1 MNPLEVEGVESH
13 VHVKNNNEDAEGN
26 TIFEK
31 SNDLGENDNVENEIK
46 FEAKFFSSN
55 SFLKVTIGFIM
66 SVLSGISIPLFLLY
80 FGLALQ
86 KIPLTPNYTQDQ
98 YNDFMRYIYYLIGV
112 TLNSFFSG
120 WLSIAIFESLA
131 EKFVKDIKRE
141 SFQYILQ
148 MDEDWHRD
156 NDCGSVSSKI
166 IANCALI
173 REGYGI
179 KFSQLI
185 SNVSQFLLGFI
196 VGFYRGWKMALV
208 MSASLPMVAAAG
220 FLITKIHKSWGTTT
234 QRVYSKSGALAFE
247 TFNNIKLVKSYCL
260 ESFFFNK
267 YYKVIT
273 EVENVGQKASVFVSF
288 GIGIVSLVIF
298 SSYSLGF
305 WYGGVLVAD
314 SMDSGCTFFD
324 DLRCF
329 TVANV
334 FSIFFVITNA
344 SIALGQSTPSLG
356 SLVKGS
362 VAFEELEKL
371 FKRPKVRNQKESV
384 KFKKINGEFKFKDV
398 SFSYPGTNKIILK
411 DFNLELQPGKVTA
424 FIGGSGCGK
433 SSILKLI
440 LRLYDPD
447 KGKILLDGLSIKK
460 YNLAFLREQITIVDQ
475 ESKLFNDTIRQNI
488 LYGNKNATPEE
499 IEHAL
504 RLSQAWDFVN
514 SFRDGLET
522 HVGNEGSLLS
532 GGQRQRIAIA
542 RAIIRNS
549 SVIILD
555 EATSGLDVKTE
566 SLFTQEFQKHIS
578 ERRITVI
585 MIAHR
590 LQTIG
595 FADQLVV
602 LDTTS
607 NNGIRV
613 VEQGP
618 RSELATLSNGIYSN
632 LILKLIQGSL
642 DTWTQNKPQ
651 LLTSG
656 SDKTFKKLATLYS
669 HNSSKSILRCQSAT
683 SFESL
688 DQGLCITH
696 KDTRD
701 YTLMVKDLFNDNLKN
716 FSMKLPKVSSFKLLL
731 LLKKDI
737 HFLILGIIS
746 ASIQGATFPLM
757 GYLIG
762 KFVTSG
768 VLPTSELV
776 RIETGKYSL
785 YFLFLAIL
793 IFLTTFAQNSFLQIS
808 GERLIKRLR
817 AECFYS
823 MLYQDI
829 KFYEQ
834 PNQSAIKLCEVL
846 AEDTR
851 LTKGLV
857 GENIGLYTQNIVTVL
872 LGFTISLT
880 SSLELTAVI
889 LGFFIFLIPTGYAQ
903 SKVIKGGTN
912 RDFENTNSE
921 GSRKQSINYLQEV
934 LQMHS
939 VIKLFNLQQDFI
951 KKYRKST
958 RYEYFKGTIDSHILG
973 ICWGLGQ
980 AIQNTAQ
987 SFGLWYGSKMTVE
1000 QKIGLGELVQTILVL
1015 ILTAASVCR
1024 SQIYATDKKKA
1035 KVSANKIF
1043 SYIDRDPIV
1052 RNKCFVSMNE
1062 RCLKDFSLARDKR
1075 SGKSILDGKIK
1086 TRLQRLGKFIK
1097 AREFA
1102 TITPNKL
1109 DNLLARGDFT
1119 VYSSEEVELKKG
1131 EIVFKNVFFSYSD
1144 DINNLVLSRVSFS
1157 INSGEFV
1164 AVVGK
1169 SGSGKSTIFELLERF
1184 YPISCQFSKESRIEE
1199 NDQQIGEKSSILID
1213 SIDLNDLD
1221 VGKLRSSISYV
1232 QQNPVLFSGTIQEN
1246 ILLGRI
1252 DASMEEV
1259 EEATKMAQAYD
1270 FILELP
1276 QGFETKVGEGGIEL
1290 SVGQKQRINLARAFI
1305 RNSPVL
1311 ILDEPTASLDI
1322 ENEVSI
1328 MRSIY
1333 SYSKKKNSTI
1343 LLITHRLGTIQNC
1356 DRIFLL
1362 GEDPENGASTISEQG
1377 THLELM
1383 ELNGVYKHMYLANS
1397 KV

>member
-1 MNPLEVEGVESH
+1 MKSLEIEGADSH
-13 VHVKNNNEDAEGN
+13 VHAKDGEKGLECNQELEKNNIGEDVK
-26 TIFEK
+26 I
-31 SNDLGENDNVENEIK
+31 ENEIK
-46 FEAKFFSSN
+46 FEVKFFS
-55 SFLKVTIGFIM
+55 LKNLWKVAIGSIL

-86 KIPLTPNYTQDQ
+86 KIPQGSNYSEAQ
-98 YNDFMRYIYYLIGV
+98 YNDFVQYINSLIGV

-131 EKFVKDIKRE
+131 EDFVKDIKRE
-141 SFQYILQ
+141 SFQYLLQ

-185 SNVSQFLLGFI
+185 SNISQFLFGFV

-208 MSASLPMVAAAG
+208 MSASLPLVAAAG
-220 FLITKIHKSWGTTT
+220 FLITKIHKSWGTAT
-234 QRVYSKSGALAFE
+234 QRAYSKSGTLAYE
-247 TFNNIKLVKSYCL
+247 TLYNIKLVKSYCL
-260 ESFFFNK
+260 ESFMFNK

-288 GIGIVSLVIF
+288 GMGFVSLIIF

-314 SMDSGCTFFD
+314 SMDSGCTSLN

-362 VAFEELEKL
+362 VAFKELGKL
-371 FKRPKVRNQKESV
+371 FKTPRVRNQKNPM
-384 KFKKINGEFKFKDV
+384 KFEKINGEFKFRDV
-398 SFSYPGTNKIILK
+398 SFTYPGTSKTVLK
-411 DFNLELQPGKVTA
+411 DFNLVLHSGKATA
-424 FIGGSGCGK
+424 LIGGSGCGK

-447 KGKILLDGLSIKK
+447 KGKILLDGLNIKK
-460 YNLAFLREQITIVDQ
+460 YDLVFLREQITIVDQ

-488 LYGNKNATPEE
+488 LYGNRNASEKE
-499 IEHAL
+499 IENAL

-514 SFRDGLET
+514 SFQDGLET
-522 HVGNEGSLLS
+522 IVGNEGSLLS

-566 SLFTQEFQKHIS
+566 ALFTQAFQKHIS
-578 ERRITVI
+578 ERGITVI

-595 FADQLVV
+595 FADQIVV
-602 LDTTS
+602 LDSTPT
-607 NNGIRV
+607 NGIKV
-613 VEQGP
+613 VEQGS
-618 RSELATLSNGIYSN
+618 RSELATRSNGVYSK
-632 LILKLIQGSL
+632 LILKLNGGGLGS
-642 DTWTQNKPQ
+642 WTQSKPQ
-651 LLTSG
+651 LLSSA
-656 SDKTFKKLATLYS
+656 SDMTFMKLATFYS
-669 HNSSKSILRCQSAT
+669 NNSSKSTFRHQSIS

-688 DQGLCITH
+688 NQGLCIAQ

-701 YTLMVKDLFNDNLKN
+701 YSLIVKDLFNDNLRTL
-716 FSMKLPKVSSFKLLL
+716 FMKLPKVSSFKLLL

-737 HFLILGIIS
+737 HFFILGIIS
-746 ASIQGATFPLM
+746 ASVQGATFPLM

-762 KFVTSG
+762 RFVTSG
-768 VLPTSELV
+768 TLPTSDLV

-785 YFLFLAIL
+785 YFLLLAIL

-829 KFYEQ
+829 QFHEQ
-834 PNQSAIKLCEVL
+834 TNQSAIKLCEVL

-851 LTKGLV
+851 LTKSLV

-872 LGFTISLT
+872 LGFVISFT
-880 SSLELTAVI
+880 SSAELTLVI
-889 LGFFIFLIPTGYAQ
+889 LGFFLLLIPTGFAQ
-903 SKVIKGGTN
+903 SKIIKGSTN
-912 RDFENTNSE
+912 RDFDNTYSENP
-921 GSRKQSINYLQEV
+921 RKQSVTYIQEI
-934 LQMHS
+934 LQMHTI
-939 VIKLFNLQQDFI
+939 IKLFNLQQDFI
-951 KKYRKST
+951 NKYRRST
-958 RYEYFKGTIDSHILG
+958 RFEYFKGIIDSHLLG
-973 ICWGLGQ
+973 ACWGFGQ

-987 SFGLWYGSKMTVE
+987 SFGLWYGSRMTIN

-1052 RNKCFVSMNE
+1052 RNKCYISMNE
-1062 RCLKDFSLARDKR
+1062 RCLKDFSLARNER
-1075 SGKSILDGKIK
+1075 SGKSILEGKMK
-1086 TRLQRLGKFIK
+1086 TRLQRLRKFIM

-1109 DNLLARGDFT
+1109 DNLLSKEDFAT
-1119 VYSSEEVELKKG
+1119 YNSEINLRKG
-1131 EIVFKNVFFSYSD
+1131 EIVFSNVFFSYSD
-1144 DINNLVLSRVSFS
+1144 DVDNLILSRVSFT
-1157 INSGEFV
+1157 IKSGEFV
-1164 AVVGK
+1164 AIVGQ

-1184 YPISCQFSKESRIEE
+1184 YPISYQFCEE
-1199 NDQQIGEKSSILID
+1199 AGVGSNNQFGEKSLIFID
-1213 SIDLNDLD
+1213 SVNVNELD
-1221 VGKLRSSISYV
+1221 VVELRSSLSYV
-1232 QQNPVLFSGTIQEN
+1232 QQNPILFSGTIQEN
-1246 ILLGRI
+1246 ILLGKMN
-1252 DASMEEV
+1252 ASMEEV
-1259 EEATKMAQAYD
+1259 EEAARMAQAYD
-1270 FILELP
+1270 FIMELP
-1276 QGFETKVGEGGIEL
+1276 KGFQTKV
-1290 SVGQKQRINLARAFI
+1290 S
-1305 RNSPVL
+1305 
-1311 ILDEPTASLDI
+1311 
-1322 ENEVSI
+1322 
-1328 MRSIY
+1328 
-1333 SYSKKKNSTI
+1333 
-1343 LLITHRLGTIQNC
+1343 
-1356 DRIFLL
+1356 
-1362 GEDPENGASTISEQG
+1362 
-1377 THLELM
+1377 
-1383 ELNGVYKHMYLANS
+1383 
-1397 KV
+1397 